1 MESLFFCLFIFQKS
15 AKIKKAYSDCLIVCN
30 DSLQLK
36 LSLSNGGDS
45 VLCK

>member
-15 AKIKKAYSDCLIVCN
+15 AKIKAYSDCLIVCN

-36 LSLSNGGDS
+36 LSLSNCGDS